1 MSKKVLSFGHLP
13 KYSGG
18 KQSSGLASVIWEL
31 SDNINK
37 LESVDF
43 KYVLAA
49 TDVYVKKIKI
59 GSTDVLGWVKKDLL
73 LYIILRPWV
82 LFFYGLK
89 AGKIYY
95 KYKLPYFNC
104 LIKMIFYHKTIKK
117 VKPSL
122 IHLHGCTSVVFF
134 EIFNIKKYNIIV
146 TIHGLSGQDIS
157 IPSYKN
163 YQLMEKEL
171 SLLPL
176 KVVVFITSEVLR
188 HWVSAY
194 GVPVWDKKVIL
205 NAYNKK
211 LFYYT
216 RNDSNIK
223 KKKYNIAT
231 VASISSLKG
240 QIRVLEAL
248 KGINNNNIH
257 YVCIGEGRED
267 EIQFLENFA
276 KANNISF
283 ECTGYL
289 SPSHIRERLSN
300 TDYMILPSS
309 SEGFGLVFLE
319 SIACGVPVIL
329 PKHLP
334 ILKEDNLLNKQ
345 NSILL
350 DDESSKSIA
359 KVLSNLDFYF
369 FLNDKVSK
377 TVLNYSW
384 DIIAKEYINLIKSIN

>member
-1 MSKKVLSFGHLP
+1 MSKTVLSFGHLP
-13 KYSGG
+13 KYAGG
-18 KQSSGLASVIWEL
+18 KQSSGLASVICEL

-37 LESVDF
+37 LECVDF

-49 TDVYVKKIKI
+49 TDIYVKKIKI
-59 GSTDVLGWVKKDLL
+59 GSTDVLGWVKKDLV
-73 LYIILRPWV
+73 LYIILRPWL

-89 AGKIYY
+89 AGKLYY
-95 KYKLPYFNC
+95 KYNLSYFNF
-104 LIKMIFYHKTIKK
+104 LIKMIFYHKTINK

-134 EIFNIKKYNIIV
+134 EIFNIKKFNIIV

-157 IPSYKN
+157 IPNYKN

-194 GVPVWDKKVIL
+194 RAPVWDKKVIL
-205 NAYNKK
+205 NAFNNK

-216 RNDSNIK
+216 KNDNNVRN
-223 KKKYNIAT
+223 KKYNIAT
-231 VASISSLKG
+231 VGSLSSLKG
-240 QIRVLEAL
+240 QNRVLEAL
-248 KGINNNNIH
+248 KEIDNSNFH
-257 YVCIGEGRED
+257 YVCIGYGSID
-267 EIQFLENFA
+267 NIQFLENYA
-276 KANNISF
+276 EANNISF
-283 ECTGYL
+283 EYTGYL

-300 TDYMILPSS
+300 IDYMILPSS

-350 DDESSKSIA
+350 DDESPKSIA
-359 KVLSNLDFYF
+359 KVLSNLDSYS

-384 DIIAKEYINLIKSIN
+384 DKIAKEYINLIKSIN